1 MPLVRLSQKKTR
13 EIWSRFNCNS
23 WLHWELN
30 KLQLSVFW
38 PLFLINHSTPQQV
51 DASTENPNR
60 KADSFGKE
68 ICRSHSSKVSLKP
81 KKKNNG
87 VIPKQVCYIPFDN
100 ESHLDTKR
108 GGIKTYQCMHIRKI
122 NSIKNE
128 ATETLAQ
135 HFTTVC
141 SVVLEPVSTSP
152 CFSFEDAIGRSVLI
166 LINPL
171 FEPFTTDMPKEYTC
185 QNYTEP
191 TTRKST

>member
-1 MPLVRLSQKKTR
+1 MHQQKTR
-13 EIWSRFNCNS
+13 TVKWTLLEKTSARVTLPKFPS
-23 WLHWELN
+23 
-30 KLQLSVFW
+30 
-38 PLFLINHSTPQQV
+38 
-51 DASTENPNR
+51 NP
-60 KADSFGKE
+60 
-68 ICRSHSSKVSLKP
+68 
-81 KKKNNG
+81 KKNNG
-87 VIPKQVCYIPFDN
+87 VIPKQVYYIPFDT

-108 GGIKTYQCMHIRKI
+108 GGIKTYQYMHIRKI